1 MHPLESL
8 DVVKNML
15 RAMQE
20 RSAPLVRELPPSP
33 GSRAERY
40 AQLLCPNLHPLDV
53 PSSGGDVKVRGAASA
68 APPSGERSLAQRVA
82 ELENEVAQLRGA
94 VRRLAESLGE
104 SDPLADLEQ
113 PAQTPA

>member
-20 RSAPLVRELPPSP
+20 RTDPLVRELPPAP

-40 AQLLCPNLHPLDV
+40 AQLLCPELHPLDA
-53 PSSGGDVKVRGAASA
+53 PSSTPGAPAGHAASA
-68 APPSGERSLAQRVA
+68 AAPPGERSLVQRVVA
-82 ELENEVAQLRGA
+82 LEAEVAQLRA
-94 VRRLAESLGE
+94 VVRKLAESLGE
-104 SDPLADLEQ
+104 GDPLAELEQ